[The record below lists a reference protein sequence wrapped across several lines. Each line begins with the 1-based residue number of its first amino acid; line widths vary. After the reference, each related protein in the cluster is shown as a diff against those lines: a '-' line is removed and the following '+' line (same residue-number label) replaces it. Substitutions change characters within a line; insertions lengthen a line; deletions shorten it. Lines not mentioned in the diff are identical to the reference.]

1 MFNNNH
7 IAPLTEQ
14 ADQLLE
20 QVDAS
25 QNLLTG
31 ILLHV
36 DKHSFSLNISTAF
49 SVALEAHCQFAK
61 ANRKLLKCGLRLI
74 YERSDNGNK

>member
-1 MFNNNH
+1 MFNNNR
-7 IAPLTEQ
+7 IAPLTKQ

-20 QVDAS
+20 QVEAS

-36 DKHSFSLNISTAF
+36 DKHSLSLNISTAF
-49 SVALEAHCQFAK
+49 PVGLEAHCQFSK
-61 ANRKLLKCGLRLI
+61 ADRKPLKCRLSLI
-74 YERSDNGNK
+74 YRAVRP

>member
-1 MFNNNH
+1 MSNKTR
-7 IAPLTEQ
+7 IAQLTEQ

-20 QVDAS
+20 QVEAS

-36 DKHSFSLNISTAF
+36 DKHSLSLNISTAF
-49 SVALEAHCQFAK
+49 SVALEAHCQFSK
-61 ANRKLLKCGLRLI
+61 ADRKPLKCRLSLI
-74 YERSDNGNK
+74 YRAVRP

>member
-1 MFNNNH
+1 MSNKNR
-7 IAPLTEQ
+7 IAQLTEQ

-20 QVDAS
+20 QVEAS

-36 DKHSFSLNISTAF
+36 DKHSLSLNISTAF
-49 SVALEAHCQFAK
+49 SVGIEAHCQFSEAG
-61 ANRKLLKCGLRLI
+61 RKPLKCRLSLI
-74 YERSDNGNK
+74 YRAVRP

>member
-1 MFNNNH
+1 MSKTNR
-7 IAPLTEQ
+7 IPQLAKE

-20 QVDAS
+20 QVEAS

-36 DKHSFSLNISTAF
+36 DKHSLSLNISTAF
-49 SVALEAHCQFAK
+49 PVGLEAHCQFSK
-61 ANRKLLKCGLRLI
+61 ADRKPLKCRLSLI
-74 YERSDNGNK
+74 YRAVRP

>member
-1 MFNNNH
+1 MSNKNR
-7 IAPLTEQ
+7 IAQLTEQ

-20 QVDAS
+20 QVEAS

-36 DKHSFSLNISTAF
+36 DKHSLSLNISTAF

-61 ANRKLLKCGLRLI
+61 ADRKLLKCRLRLI
-74 YERSDNGNK
+74 YERSGHDNK